1 MKADL
6 KITRRTFI
14 GREEMMRIGKGLLS
28 LFALFLFM
36 GMFAAC
42 SSSEEESS
50 SSGGQSCVD
59 QCPEG
64 QNQDECIILCEA

>member
-1 MKADL
+1 
-6 KITRRTFI
+6 
-14 GREEMMRIGKGLLS
+14 MMRIGKGLLS

-42 SSSEEESS
+42 SSSEEES
-50 SSGGQSCVD
+50 GGQSCVD

-64 QNQDECIILCEA
+64 QNQDECIIACEA

>member
-1 MKADL
+1 
-6 KITRRTFI
+6 
-14 GREEMMRIGKGLLS
+14 MMRIGKGLLS

-50 SSGGQSCVD
+50 SGNSCVD

-64 QNQDECIILCEA
+64 HQQDECIIACEA

>member
-6 KITRRTFI
+6 RITRRTFI
-14 GREEMMRIGKGLLS
+14 GREEMMRFGKGLLS

-50 SSGGQSCVD
+50 SSGGQSCAEK
-59 QCPEG
+59 CPNDM
-64 QNQDECIILCEA
+64 NQDECIIACEA

>member
-1 MKADL
+1 MKRL
-6 KITRRTFI
+6 
-14 GREEMMRIGKGLLS
+14 GKGSLS

-50 SSGGQSCVD
+50 GTQSCAD

-64 QNQDECIILCEA
+64 QNQDECIIACEA

>member
-1 MKADL
+1 
-6 KITRRTFI
+6 
-14 GREEMMRIGKGLLS
+14 MMRFGKGLLS

-36 GMFAAC
+36 GMFVAC

-50 SSGGQSCVD
+50 GGQSCAE

-64 QNQDECIILCEA
+64 QNQDECIIACEA

>member
-1 MKADL
+1 
-6 KITRRTFI
+6 
-14 GREEMMRIGKGLLS
+14 MMRFGKGLLS

-42 SSSEEESS
+42 SSSEEES
-50 SSGGQSCVD
+50 GGQSCAE

-64 QNQDECIILCEA
+64 HQQDECIIACEA

>member
-6 KITRRTFI
+6 EITLRKYT
-14 GREEMMRIGKGLLS
+14 GREVMMRLGKGLLS

-42 SSSEEESS
+42 SSSEE
-50 SSGGQSCVD
+50 SSGSCVD

-64 QNQDECIILCEA
+64 MNQDECIIACEA

>member
-1 MKADL
+1 
-6 KITRRTFI
+6 
-14 GREEMMRIGKGLLS
+14 MMRFGKGLLS

-50 SSGGQSCVD
+50 GGQSCAEK
-59 QCPEG
+59 CPNDM
-64 QNQDECIILCEA
+64 NQDECIIACEA

>member
-1 MKADL
+1 MKRL
-6 KITRRTFI
+6 
-14 GREEMMRIGKGLLS
+14 GKGSLS

-50 SSGGQSCVD
+50 SSSCAE
-59 QCPEG
+59 QCAGEPEG
-64 QNQDECIILCEA
+64 TQDECLMRCEA